1 VQLVSSTDGVQVAVH
16 DFGGDGPPVVFSHA
30 TGLLGMLYQ
39 PLAHELGG
47 YHGFA
52 IDYRGH
58 GDATAPANGR
68 FDWNG
73 MRDDA
78 LAVLDAL
85 DLRDLY
91 GFGHSMGGAVLLM
104 TELVR
109 PGTFRA
115 LALYEPIVFPP
126 DRPQMDGPAPIVVG
140 ARRRRP
146 EFPSRDAA
154 YENFS
159 NKPPLNV
166 LAPEVLRLYVDH
178 GFKDTPAGTVRLK
191 CEPESEARTFEAN
204 MSFDTYSHLPDV
216 TCPVLVMAEPP
227 QDLTPSM
234 SAEET
239 AARLP
244 RGRYHRFDQLDH
256 FGPLEDPA
264 AVAAVVAD
272 FFASTTN

>member
-1 VQLVSSTDGVQVAVH
+1 MVSSTDGVQVAVH
-16 DFGGDGPPVVFSHA
+16 DLGGDGPTILFSHA
-30 TGLLGMLYQ
+30 TGLLGMLYL
-39 PLAHELGG
+39 PLARELAG
-47 YHGFA
+47 YHGVA
-52 IDYRGH
+52 VDYRGH
-58 GDATAPANGR
+58 GDASAPADGT
-68 FDWNG
+68 FAWTG

-85 DLRDLY
+85 DLSDLY

-104 TELVR
+104 TELAR

-115 LALYEPIVFPP
+115 LALYEPIVFAP
-126 DRPQMDGPAPIVVG
+126 DRVQMDDPVEIVVG

-159 NKPPLNV
+159 SKPPLNV
-166 LAPEVLRLYVDH
+166 LSPEVLRLYVDY
-178 GFKDTPAGTVRLK
+178 GFKDTPDGEVRLK
-191 CEPESEARTFEAN
+191 CEPESEARTFEN
-204 MSFDTYSHLPDV
+204 NRSFDTYSHLGEI

-227 QDLTPSM
+227 RDLTPSM
-234 SAEET
+234 MAEET
-239 AARLP
+239 AVRLP
-244 RGRYHRFDQLDH
+244 RGRYHQFDQLDH

-272 FFASTTN
+272 FFAATRA

>member
-1 VQLVSSTDGVQVAVH
+1 MVPSTDGVQVAVH
-16 DFGGDGPPVVFSHA
+16 DLGGDGPTVLFSHA
-30 TGLLGMLYQ
+30 TGLLGMLYV
-39 PLAHELGG
+39 PMARELAG
-47 YHGFA
+47 YRALA

-58 GDATAPANGR
+58 GDATRPANGA
-68 FDWNG
+68 FEWGG

-78 LAVLDAL
+78 LAVLDTL
-85 DLRDLY
+85 DGTDLY

-104 TELVR
+104 VELAR

-126 DRPQMDGPAPIVVG
+126 DRDQMDGPAPIVVG

-146 EFPSRDAA
+146 EFPSREAA

-159 NKPPLNV
+159 SKPPLNV
-166 LAPEVLRLYVDH
+166 LAPEVLRLYVDY
-178 GFKDTPAGTVRLK
+178 GFKDTPTGTVRLK

-204 MSFDTYSHLPDV
+204 MSHDTYARLGDIA
-216 TCPVLVMAEPP
+216 CRVLVMAEPP
-227 QDLTPSM
+227 RDLSPSM
-234 SAEET
+234 MAEET
-239 AARLP
+239 ASRLP
-244 RGRYHRFDQLDH
+244 RGRYHQFDQLDH

-272 FFASTTN
+272 FFATATPN

>member
-1 VQLVSSTDGVQVAVH
+1 MVPSTDGVQVAVH
-16 DFGGDGPPVVFSHA
+16 DLGGDGPTVLHSHA
-30 TGLLGMLYQ
+30 TGLLGMLYL
-39 PLAHELGG
+39 PLARELTG
-47 YHGFA
+47 YHSVA
-52 IDYRGH
+52 VDYRGH

-68 FDWNG
+68 FDWQA
-73 MRDDA
+73 MREDA

-85 DLRDLY
+85 DRHELY

-104 TELVR
+104 VEMAR

-126 DRPQMDGPAPIVVG
+126 DRPQMDGPASIVVG

-159 NKPPLNV
+159 TKPPLDV
-166 LAPEVLRLYVDH
+166 LSPEVLRLYVDH
-178 GFKDTPAGTVRLK
+178 GFKDTPEGTVRLK
-191 CEPESEARTFEAN
+191 CEPETEARTFENN
-204 MSFDTYSHLPDV
+204 MSFDTYSHLGEV
-216 TCPVLVMAEPP
+216 GCPVLVMAEPP
-227 QDLTPSM
+227 EDLSPSM

-239 AARLP
+239 AQRLP
-244 RGRYHRFDQLDH
+244 RGRYHCFDHLDH

-272 FFASTTN
+272 FFAGTN